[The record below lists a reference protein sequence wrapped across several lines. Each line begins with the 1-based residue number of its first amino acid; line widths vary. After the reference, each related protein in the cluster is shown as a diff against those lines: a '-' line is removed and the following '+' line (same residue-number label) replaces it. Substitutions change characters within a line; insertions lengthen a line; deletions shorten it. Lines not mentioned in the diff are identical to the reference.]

1 MGQQEDEDE
10 DEDKVN
16 DSTKSRYPV
25 TNAMKGNN
33 KKMSMGNN
41 LSRDASPLR
50 NNILSTIAPVR
61 NNNNVSD
68 DDEIERLKEEIDDLK
83 DQNMKLKSKSAATS
97 IITSSTTHTGSG
109 NNNETEVLK
118 NKIENLNQKLKE
130 SEKSMQEMKY
140 ERDEKINENAKLL
153 KELLDIKMNAV
164 PNAKD
169 TEYWKMCCTELKL
182 NLQSY
187 ASRLT
192 AMEVQLAEAEVNYAD
207 TSLSSP
213 TSRPSATTTPIIA
226 PIFARPSPTST
237 STSIQPPAMKAPQR
251 PFQVPQSQPQSQSQS
266 KPATQS
272 PGYPSTNYSSNHQEA
287 QQYSAPQHTQNTQSH
302 QSTSRTSH
310 SSDRDRDRDLDM
322 DPYGAPSL
330 PSSSSNTAS
339 KLSNFINS
347 TKPLPGGK
355 APDSEHYGR
364 KSPLNNYSG
373 SVDLS

>member
-1 MGQQEDEDE
+1 
-10 DEDKVN
+10 
-16 DSTKSRYPV
+16 
-25 TNAMKGNN
+25 MKGNKN
-33 KKMSMGNN
+33 MGMGNN
-41 LSRDASPLR
+41 PSKDASPMR
-50 NNILSTIAPVR
+50 NSNLTTTAPVK
-61 NNNNVSD
+61 NNNN
-68 DDEIERLKEEIDDLK
+68 EEIDYLK

-97 IITSSTTHTGSG
+97 VITSGTTHTGD
-109 NNNETEVLK
+109 NETEVFQS
-118 NKIENLNQKLKE
+118 KIETLTQKLKE

-164 PNAKD
+164 PVAKD

-192 AMEVQLAEAEVNYAD
+192 AMEVQLAEAEVSYAD

-213 TSRPSATTTPIIA
+213 TSRPSATASTITA
-226 PIFARPSPTST
+226 PTLARPSPTLT

-251 PFQVPQSQPQSQSQS
+251 PFQVPQSQSQSQS
-266 KPATQS
+266 KPTTQS
-272 PGYPSTNYSSNHQEA
+272 PGYQSSNYSSNHQEA
-287 QQYSAPQHTQNTQSH
+287 QQYSAPQHTQQDTQSQSH
-302 QSTSRTSH
+302 QSTSRAPYST
-310 SSDRDRDRDLDM
+310 DRDRDRDLDM